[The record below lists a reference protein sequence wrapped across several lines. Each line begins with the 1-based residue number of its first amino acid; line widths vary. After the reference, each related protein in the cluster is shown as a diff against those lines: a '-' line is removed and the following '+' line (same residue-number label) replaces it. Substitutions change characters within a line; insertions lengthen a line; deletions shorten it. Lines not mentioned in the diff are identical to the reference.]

1 MYIFLYISIYQIS
14 NNHTYSPQKVSF
26 SCFILIFLLRLSFIF
41 VCNKDISTIRKL
53 SLELNR
59 HLYVRWKFIVRNS
72 PYGKSSL
79 VLRCMWFWAF
89 SLQWSVFH
97 INLMFTSRCYIV
109 IAQIYYTSMNLIRGN
124 IIKHK
129 SYSHLFYYF
138 FIFVSQ

>member
-72 PYGKSSL
+72 QYGKSYL

-129 SYSHLFYYF
+129 SYSHLFYYLF
-138 FIFVSQ
+138 TFVLQ

>member
-1 MYIFLYISIYQIS
+1 MYIFLYIIIYQIS

-41 VCNKDISTIRKL
+41 VWNKDISTIRKL

-59 HLYVRWKFIVRNS
+59 YLYVRWKFIIRNS

-129 SYSHLFYYF
+129 SYSHLFYYI
-138 FIFVSQ
+138 FIFVLQ

>member
-1 MYIFLYISIYQIS
+1 MVCYEIS
-14 NNHTYSPQKVSF
+14 NNHTYIPQKLSF
-26 SCFILIFLLRLSFIF
+26 SCLILIFSFRLSFIF
-41 VCNKDISTIRKL
+41 VCNKDITTMRKL

-72 PYGKSSL
+72 QYGKSPL

-89 SLQWSVFH
+89 SLQWAVFH

-138 FIFVSQ
+138 FIFVLQ

>member
-72 PYGKSSL
+72 QYGKSSL

-124 IIKHK
+124 IINHK
-129 SYSHLFYYF
+129 SYSHLFYYI
-138 FIFVSQ
+138 FIFVLQ

>member
-1 MYIFLYISIYQIS
+1 MYIFLYIIIYQIS

-53 SLELNR
+53 SLGLNR

-72 PYGKSSL
+72 QYGKSSL

-138 FIFVSQ
+138 FIFVLQ